1 MIPRTAS
8 SSAGLTISRKLL
20 LLTVLVLMAIS
31 IPSAFQVRQARHLAQ
46 AAQREL
52 DGLAPAR
59 QLVRLTQL
67 TQQHRGLS
75 AALLGGNDAVQAA
88 RAAKNAEV
96 IQQFADVDALL
107 KDSGAGDAIRA
118 TWTDARQRWQA
129 LSGQVGAK
137 GLKAAE
143 SSTLHAQLIQV
154 YFRLLDQLIDQSG
167 LVLDPQADTY
177 FLISA
182 TLARLPAATEA
193 LGQARARGAGFLAE
207 GRIGPEGR
215 TLLAGLVQQ
224 AQDQHRGMG
233 IAFDKSFAVNDALKT
248 RLGGKIGALDAQV
261 SGSLKLTRDEL
272 IGKEELS
279 YAAPDYIGSYTR
291 TIDAMYVV
299 ADEAMTALD
308 ELLTERVAHLHR
320 SSWIVG
326 ALLAGMLA
334 VVFIITRSI
343 SRSITEPLQHAAGL
357 AEQIAARDLSG
368 EIVVRNRDEIG
379 QLTTALLA
387 MRDSLCGVIGEV
399 RHSAAEVAQASQELA
414 SGNRDLSQRT
424 EQQASALEETA
435 SSMEELTATVR
446 SNADQAS
453 DASSLAQRAST
464 VAASGGQAVEQVVM
478 TMSTIEASSR
488 RIEEIITVI
497 DGIAFQT
504 NILAL
509 NAAVEAARAGEQ
521 GRGFA
526 VVASEVRALAGRSA
540 EAAKQIKQLI
550 SESVGQVESGARLV
564 QGAGTTMRE
573 TVDTIRS
580 LAERVASISRMSSE
594 QSSGIGQVSEAV
606 SHMDQLTQ
614 QNAALVEETAA
625 AGMSLQQRAEKL
637 AGLVNTFRLPVA
649 RH

>member
-1 MIPRTAS
+1 MTPQSAS
-8 SSAGLTISRKLL
+8 TRPGLTISRKLL
-20 LLTVLVLMAIS
+20 LLTLLVLVAIS
-31 IPSAFQVRQARHLAQ
+31 IPSAFQVRQARQLAQ
-46 AAQREL
+46 AAQGEL

-75 AALLGGNDAVQAA
+75 AALLGGNDSVQAT
-88 RAAKNAEV
+88 REAKNAEV
-96 IQQFADVDALL
+96 IQQFADVDGLL
-107 KDSGAGDAIRA
+107 KDSGASDAMRA
-118 TWTDARQRWQA
+118 TWADAQQRWKS
-129 LSGQVGAK
+129 LSSQVGAK

-167 LVLDPQADTY
+167 LILDPQADTY

-193 LGQARARGAGFLAE
+193 LGQTRARGAGFLAE
-207 GRIGPEGR
+207 GKIGPEGR
-215 TLLAGLVQQ
+215 TLLAGLVTQ
-224 AQDQHRGMG
+224 AEDQHRGMG
-233 IAFDKSFAVNDALKT
+233 IAFDKSFAVNAALRA
-248 RLGGKIGALDAQV
+248 RLGGNIGALDEQV
-261 SGSLKLTRDEL
+261 RGSLKLTRDEL
-272 IGKEELS
+272 VAKDELS
-279 YAAPDYIGSYTR
+279 YAAPDYIASYTR

-299 ADEAMTALD
+299 AGDAMTALD
-308 ELLTERVAHLHR
+308 ELLADRVASLRR
-320 SSWIVG
+320 SSWIIG
-326 ALLAGMLA
+326 GLLVAML
-334 VVFIITRSI
+334 VIVFLITRSI
-343 SRSITEPLQHAAGL
+343 SRSITEPLKHAAGL

-368 EIVVRNRDEIG
+368 EVVVRNHDEIG

-399 RHSAAEVAQASQELA
+399 RSNAGEVAQASQELV

-464 VAASGGQAVEQVVM
+464 VAASGGQAVEQVVS
-478 TMSTIEASSR
+478 TMGAIEASSR
-488 RIEEIITVI
+488 RIEEIIAVI

-550 SESVGQVESGARLV
+550 SESVDQVESGSRLV

-580 LAERVASISRMSSE
+580 LADLVSSISRASSE
-594 QSSGIGQVSEAV
+594 QSSGIGQIGEAV

-625 AGMSLQQRAEKL
+625 AGMNLQQQAEKL
-637 AGLVNTFRLPVA
+637 AGLVNTFRMPA
-649 RH
+649 AQR

>member
-1 MIPRTAS
+1 
-8 SSAGLTISRKLL
+8 
-20 LLTVLVLMAIS
+20 V
-31 IPSAFQVRQARHLAQ
+31 
-46 AAQREL
+46 
-52 DGLAPAR
+52 APAR

-75 AALLGGNDAVQAA
+75 AALLGGNESVQAP
-88 RAAKNAEV
+88 REAKNAEV
-96 IQQFADVDALL
+96 TKQFAGVDALL
-107 KDSGAGDAIRA
+107 KDAGITEAMRANWQDAQ
-118 TWTDARQRWQA
+118 QRWRA
-129 LSGQVGAK
+129 LSGQVAAK

-154 YFRLLDQLIDQSG
+154 YFKLLDQLVDQSG
-167 LVLDPQADTY
+167 LILDPEADTY

-207 GRIGPEGR
+207 GKTGPEGR

-224 AQDQHRGMG
+224 AEDQHRGMG
-233 IAFDKSFAVNDALKT
+233 VAFDKSFAVNAALKT
-248 RLGGKIGALDAQV
+248 RLGGRIAALDEQV
-261 SGSLKLTRDEL
+261 RGSLKLTRDEL
-272 IGKEELS
+272 IGKDELTF
-279 YAAPDYIGSYTR
+279 AAPDYIASYTR
-291 TIDAMYVV
+291 TIDAMYGV
-299 ADEAMTALD
+299 AEDAMTALD
-308 ELLTERVAHLHR
+308 ELLTARVASLQR
-320 SSWIVG
+320 SSWIVFV
-326 ALLAGMLA
+326 LLAVLLLG
-334 VVFIITRSI
+334 VFLFAHRI

-368 EIVVRNRDEIG
+368 DVVVRARDEIG

-399 RHSAAEVAQASQELA
+399 KSNAGEVAQASQELA
-414 SGNRDLSQRT
+414 LGNRDLSQRT
-424 EQQASALEETA
+424 EQQASALEQTA

-446 SNADQAS
+446 SNADQAG
-453 DASSLAQRAST
+453 DASSLAQRACS
-464 VAASGGQAVEQVVM
+464 VAISGGEVVQQVVQ
-478 TMSTIEASSR
+478 TMGAIEASSR
-488 RIEEIITVI
+488 RIEEIISVI

-526 VVASEVRALAGRSA
+526 VVAAEVRALAQRSA

-550 SESVGQVESGARLV
+550 VESVGQVENGARLV
-564 QGAGTTMRE
+564 QDAGSTMRE
-573 TVDTIRS
+573 TVDAIRS
-580 LAERVASISRMSSE
+580 LTELVTSISRASSE
-594 QSSGIGQVSEAV
+594 QSSGIGQISEAV

-614 QNAALVEETAA
+614 QNAALVEQTAA
-625 AGMSLQQRAEKL
+625 AGMSLQQQAEKL
-637 AGLVNTFRLPVA
+637 AGLVNTFRMPAA

>member
-1 MIPRTAS
+1 MTAQPLS
-8 SSAGLTISRKLL
+8 MTGLTISRKLM
-20 LLTVLVLMAIS
+20 LLTLLVLVAIA
-31 IPSAFQVRQARHLAQ
+31 IPSAFQVRQARQLAT
-46 AAQREL
+46 AAQSEL

-75 AALLGGNDAVQAA
+75 AALLGGNDSVQAA
-88 RAAKNAEV
+88 REAKNAEV
-96 IQQFADVDALL
+96 AKQFTDV
-107 KDSGAGDAIRA
+107 AGMLDGNVANTAMRA
-118 TWTDARQRWQA
+118 TWQDAQQRWKA
-129 LSGQVGAK
+129 LSAQVGAK

-143 SSTLHAQLIQV
+143 SSTLHAQLIAV
-154 YFRLLDQLIDQSG
+154 YFRLLDQLVDQSG
-167 LVLDPQADTY
+167 LILDPEADTY

-182 TLARLPAATEA
+182 TLARLPVATEA
-193 LGQARARGAGFLAE
+193 LGQTRARGAGFLAE
-207 GRIGPEGR
+207 GKIGPEGR
-215 TLLAGLVQQ
+215 TMLAGLVAQ
-224 AQDQHRGMG
+224 AEDQHRGMG
-233 IAFDKSFAVNDALKT
+233 VAFDKSFAVNATRKA
-248 RLGGKIGALDAQV
+248 RLGSKIAALDEQV
-261 SGSLKLTRDEL
+261 KASLTLTRDEL
-272 IGKEELS
+272 ITKEALA
-279 YAAPDYIGSYTR
+279 YAAPDYIASYTR

-299 ADEAMTALD
+299 ATDAMAALD
-308 ELLTERVAHLHR
+308 ELLTERVSSLRR
-320 SSWIVG
+320 SSWIVVG
-326 ALLAGMLA
+326 MLAGMLV
-334 VVFIITRSI
+334 VVFLFTRGI
-343 SRSITEPLQHAAGL
+343 SRSITVPLAHAAGL

-368 EIVVRNRDEIG
+368 DVVVRARDEIG

-399 RHSAAEVAQASQELA
+399 RSNAGEVAQASQELA

-446 SNADQAS
+446 SNADQAG
-453 DASSLAQRAST
+453 DASSLAQRACT
-464 VAASGGQAVEQVVM
+464 VAISGGAAVEQVVA
-478 TMSTIEASSR
+478 TMGAIETSSR
-488 RIEEIITVI
+488 RIEEIIAVI

-550 SESVGQVESGARLV
+550 AASVDQVSDGARLV
-564 QGAGTTMRE
+564 QGAGATMRE
-573 TVDTIRS
+573 TVDSIRS
-580 LAERVASISRMSSE
+580 LAELVTSISRASSE
-594 QSSGIGQVSEAV
+594 QSSGIGQISEAV

-625 AGMSLQQRAEKL
+625 AGMSLQEQAEKL
-637 AGLVNTFRLPVA
+637 AGIVNTFRMPTA
-649 RH
+649 RS

>member
-1 MIPRTAS
+1 MTAQTLS
-8 SSAGLTISRKLL
+8 MTGLTISRKLM
-20 LLTVLVLMAIS
+20 LLTLIVLIAIA
-31 IPSAFQVRQARHLAQ
+31 IPSAFQVRQARQLAA
-46 AAQREL
+46 AAQSEL

-75 AALLGGNDAVQAA
+75 AALLGGNASVQQA
-88 RAAKNAEV
+88 REAKNAEV
-96 IQQFADVDALL
+96 VKQFASVDALL
-107 KDSGAGDAIRA
+107 KAAGASDAMRQ
-118 TWTDARQRWQA
+118 TWDDAQQRWRA
-129 LSGQVGAK
+129 LSGQVGSAA
-137 GLKAAE
+137 LKAAE
-143 SSTLHAQLIQV
+143 SSTLHAELIAV
-154 YFRLLDQLIDQSG
+154 YFKLLDQLIDSSG
-167 LVLDPQADTY
+167 LVLDPEADTY

-182 TLARLPAATEA
+182 TLARLPTATEA

-224 AQDQHRGMG
+224 ATDQHRAMG
-233 IAFDKSFAVNDALKT
+233 TAFDKSFAVNAALKA
-248 RLGGKIGALDAQV
+248 RLGAKIGALDEQV
-261 SGSLKLTRDEL
+261 KASLQLTRDEL
-272 IGKEELS
+272 IAKPELA

-299 ADEAMTALD
+299 AEDAMTALD
-308 ELLTERVAHLHR
+308 ELLTARVASLHR
-320 SSWIVG
+320 SSWIVFG
-326 ALLAGMLA
+326 LLGVML
-334 VVFIITRSI
+334 VGVFVSARSI
-343 SRSITEPLQHAAGL
+343 SHSITVPLRHAAGL

-368 EIVVRNRDEIG
+368 DVVVRNRDEIG

-399 RHSAAEVAQASQELA
+399 RSNAGEVAQASQELA
-414 SGNRDLSQRT
+414 SGNHDLSQRT
-424 EQQASALEETA
+424 EQQAAALEETA
-435 SSMEELTATVR
+435 SSMDELTATVR
-446 SNADQAS
+446 SNADQAD
-453 DASSLAQRAST
+453 DASRLAQRASSIA
-464 VAASGGQAVEQVVM
+464 VSGGQAVEQVVS
-478 TMSTIEASSR
+478 TMGAIETGSR

-550 SESVGQVESGARLV
+550 SESVDQVESGARLV

-580 LAERVASISRMSSE
+580 LAELVASISRASSE
-594 QSSGIGQVSEAV
+594 QSSGIGQVTEAV
-606 SHMDQLTQ
+606 SHMEQLTQ

-625 AGMSLQQRAEKL
+625 AGMSLQRRAEKL
-637 AGLVNTFRLPVA
+637 ADLVNTFRMPAA
-649 RH
+649 R